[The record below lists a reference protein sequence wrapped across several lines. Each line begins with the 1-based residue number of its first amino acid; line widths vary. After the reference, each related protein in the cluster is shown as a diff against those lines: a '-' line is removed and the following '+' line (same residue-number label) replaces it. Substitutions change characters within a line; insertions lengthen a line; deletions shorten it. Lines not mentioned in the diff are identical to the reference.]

1 MSNDE
6 LVKAIRIKDDPTGFT
21 PYVAKEHECACELC
35 ALWQPEYIALCANTR
50 CGADDR
56 ETHQRVYFLKEAQD
70 DGDKVHI
77 RSKEEL
83 QQLLKSADRIDE
95 IREQMLSL
103 VEEVRNIAA
112 NTVPGNLPCF
122 DAYVFEQ
129 LNEHLNKSNKYNAD
143 LNDVALAIRTE
154 ARTEQE

>member
-1 MSNDE
+1 MQM
-6 LVKAIRIKDDPTGFT
+6 LKPAKRIKDDPEGYT
-21 PYVAKEHECACELC
+21 PYVCEFTQCGCDVCDL
-35 ALWQPEYIALCANTR
+35 LPSKQTSISLCANAR
-50 CGADDR
+50 CCGDDR
-56 ETHQRVYFLKEAQD
+56 ETHQRVYFLKEEQD
-70 DGDKVHI
+70 DGDKVNA

-103 VEEVRNIAA
+103 VEEAHDIAA
-112 NTVPGNLPCF
+112 YNVPGDLPCF

-129 LNEHLNKSNKYNAD
+129 LNEHLNKSNRYNTD
-143 LNDVALAIRTE
+143 LNDVALAIRAE

>member
-6 LVKAIRIKDDPTGFT
+6 RVKAVRIKDDPTGFT
-21 PYVAKEHECACELC
+21 PYVAKEHECACDSC
-35 ALWQPEYIALCANTR
+35 ALWPPEYTALCANTR

-56 ETHQRVYFLKEAQD
+56 ETHQRVYFLKEEQD
-70 DGDKVHI
+70 DGDKVNA

-103 VEEVRNIAA
+103 VEEAHDIAA
-112 NTVPGNLPCF
+112 YNVPGDLPCF

-129 LNEHLNKSNKYNAD
+129 LNEHLNKSNRYNTD
-143 LNDVALAIRTE
+143 LNDVALAIRAE